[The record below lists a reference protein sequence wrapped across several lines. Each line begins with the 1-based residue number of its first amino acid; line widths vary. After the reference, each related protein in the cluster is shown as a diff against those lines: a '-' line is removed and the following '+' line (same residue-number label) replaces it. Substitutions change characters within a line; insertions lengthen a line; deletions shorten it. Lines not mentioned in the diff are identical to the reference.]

1 MNVGGGVP
9 DAPQGVCRSCGTR
22 EITSKRSGHDGVL
35 CSTVRN
41 TVGRCAIPRLCRVG
55 TGLEAQQKL
64 LPQTLRRD
72 AAPAETAGALPDGDC
87 KAPYHLRKY
96 QRLRRLNLILA
107 VPLLLLCYILPLWIA
122 SCSAFVYMTAMMVPG
137 MADDIHMRRATKCWS
152 GRVVDYSTFPR
163 P

>member
-1 MNVGGGVP
+1 MTEFFVALFATLWV
-9 DAPQGVCRSCGTR
+9 DVVYRDCAASARDSKHSKSYCRQ
-22 EITSKRSGHDGVL
+22 
-35 CSTVRN
+35 
-41 TVGRCAIPRLCRVG
+41 RCAETPRWRRLL
-55 TGLEAQQKL
+55 GLY
-64 LPQTLRRD
+64 
-72 AAPAETAGALPDGDC
+72 PDGDC

-137 MADDIHMRRATKCWS
+137 MADDIHMRRETKRWS

>member
-1 MNVGGGVP
+1 MTEFFAVLFAILCV
-9 DAPQGVCRSCGTR
+9 DVAYRICAASARDWKHSKSYCR
-22 EITSKRSGHDGVL
+22 K
-35 CSTVRN
+35 
-41 TVGRCAIPRLCRVG
+41 RCAQMPRWRRVP
-55 TGLEAQQKL
+55 GLY
-64 LPQTLRRD
+64 
-72 AAPAETAGALPDGDC
+72 PDGDC

-137 MADDIHMRRATKCWS
+137 MADDIHMKRASKCWF
-152 GRVVDYSTFPR
+152 GRPQQYVDYSTFPR

>member
-1 MNVGGGVP
+1 MTEFFVVLF
-9 DAPQGVCRSCGTR
+9 ATLWV
-22 EITSKRSGHDGVL
+22 GVL
-35 CSTVRN
+35 YRDCAASARDWKHSKSYCRK
-41 TVGRCAIPRLCRVG
+41 RCAETPRWRRLL
-55 TGLEAQQKL
+55 GLY
-64 LPQTLRRD
+64 
-72 AAPAETAGALPDGDC
+72 PDGDC

-137 MADDIHMRRATKCWS
+137 MADDIHMRRVSKCWF
-152 GRVVDYSTFPR
+152 GRAHQYVDYSTFPR

>member
-1 MNVGGGVP
+1 MTEFFAVLFAILCV
-9 DAPQGVCRSCGTR
+9 DVAYRICAASARDWKHSKSYCR
-22 EITSKRSGHDGVL
+22 K
-35 CSTVRN
+35 
-41 TVGRCAIPRLCRVG
+41 RCAETPRWRRLL
-55 TGLEAQQKL
+55 GLY
-64 LPQTLRRD
+64 
-72 AAPAETAGALPDGDC
+72 PDGDC

-137 MADDIHMRRATKCWS
+137 MADDIHMKRASKCWF
-152 GRVVDYSTFPR
+152 GRPHQYVDYSTFPR

>member
-1 MNVGGGVP
+1 MTEFFVALFAILYV
-9 DAPQGVCRSCGTR
+9 DVTYRICAASARDWKHSKSYCR
-22 EITSKRSGHDGVL
+22 K
-35 CSTVRN
+35 
-41 TVGRCAIPRLCRVG
+41 RCAETPRLRRLL
-55 TGLEAQQKL
+55 GLY
-64 LPQTLRRD
+64 
-72 AAPAETAGALPDGDC
+72 PDGDC

-137 MADDIHMRRATKCWS
+137 MADDIHMKRASKCWF
-152 GRVVDYSTFPR
+152 GRPHQYVDYSTFPR

>member
-1 MNVGGGVP
+1 MTEFFVVLFATLWV
-9 DAPQGVCRSCGTR
+9 DVLYRDCAVSARDWKHSKSYCR
-22 EITSKRSGHDGVL
+22 K
-35 CSTVRN
+35 
-41 TVGRCAIPRLCRVG
+41 RCAETPRWRRLL
-55 TGLEAQQKL
+55 GLY
-64 LPQTLRRD
+64 
-72 AAPAETAGALPDGDC
+72 PDGDC

-137 MADDIHMRRATKCWS
+137 MADDIHMKRASKCWF
-152 GRVVDYSTFPR
+152 GRPHQYVDYSTFPR

>member
-1 MNVGGGVP
+1 MTEFFVALFAILYV
-9 DAPQGVCRSCGTR
+9 DVTYRICAASARDWKHSKSYCR
-22 EITSKRSGHDGVL
+22 K
-35 CSTVRN
+35 
-41 TVGRCAIPRLCRVG
+41 RCAETPRWRRLL
-55 TGLEAQQKL
+55 GLY
-64 LPQTLRRD
+64 
-72 AAPAETAGALPDGDC
+72 PDGDC

>member
-1 MNVGGGVP
+1 MTEFFVALFAILWV
-9 DAPQGVCRSCGTR
+9 DVVYRDCAASARDWKH
-22 EITSKRSGHDGVL
+22 SKSYYRQ
-35 CSTVRN
+35 
-41 TVGRCAIPRLCRVG
+41 RCAETPRWRRLL
-55 TGLEAQQKL
+55 GLY
-64 LPQTLRRD
+64 
-72 AAPAETAGALPDGDC
+72 PDGDC

-137 MADDIHMRRATKCWS
+137 MADDIHMKRASKCWF
-152 GRVVDYSTFPR
+152 GRPHQYVDYSTFPC

>member
-1 MNVGGGVP
+1 MTEFFVALFATLWV
-9 DAPQGVCRSCGTR
+9 DVLYRDCAASARDWKHSKSYCR
-22 EITSKRSGHDGVL
+22 K
-35 CSTVRN
+35 
-41 TVGRCAIPRLCRVG
+41 RCAETPRWRRLL
-55 TGLEAQQKL
+55 GLY
-64 LPQTLRRD
+64 
-72 AAPAETAGALPDGDC
+72 PDGDC

-107 VPLLLLCYILPLWIA
+107 VPLLLLRYILPLWIA

>member
-1 MNVGGGVP
+1 MTEFFVVLFATLWV
-9 DAPQGVCRSCGTR
+9 DVLYRDCAASARDWKHSKSYCR
-22 EITSKRSGHDGVL
+22 K
-35 CSTVRN
+35 
-41 TVGRCAIPRLCRVG
+41 RCAETPRWRRLL
-55 TGLEAQQKL
+55 GLY
-64 LPQTLRRD
+64 
-72 AAPAETAGALPDGDC
+72 PDGDC

-152 GRVVDYSTFPR
+152 GRVVVYSTFPR

>member
-1 MNVGGGVP
+1 MTEFFVVLF
-9 DAPQGVCRSCGTR
+9 ATLWV
-22 EITSKRSGHDGVL
+22 GVL
-35 CSTVRN
+35 YRDCAASARDWKHSKSYCRK
-41 TVGRCAIPRLCRVG
+41 RCAETPRRRRLL
-55 TGLEAQQKL
+55 GLY
-64 LPQTLRRD
+64 
-72 AAPAETAGALPDGDC
+72 PDGDC

-137 MADDIHMRRATKCWS
+137 MADDSHMRRATRCWS